1 MTVYAGKELDSRK
14 LHQGVVVPS
23 AAVWMGEGAGLKSA
37 NKRHVRTIDCSNGDR
52 FHQPSSLR
60 ILPHSERNYRTSQQ
74 LVREQDPEN
83 TTGGNSDARSIKES
97 LKQWAGGGLFGLVIF
112 AGILLSQS
120 GEEEVSQNY
129 YETQMV
135 GVSLGR

>member
-1 MTVYAGKELDSRK
+1 MTVYTGRELDSRMMQ
-14 LHQGVVVPS
+14 QGVVVPS
-23 AAVWMGEGAGLKSA
+23 AAVWMEKRPGSKVV

-52 FHQPSSLR
+52 FNQPSSLR
-60 ILPHSERNYRTSQQ
+60 ILPHGERNYRTSQQ
-74 LVREQDPEN
+74 QVVERIPEN
-83 TTGGNSDARSIKES
+83 TADTNSDARSIKES